1 MNNKTIK
8 SMRNFT
14 FMKARGKRL
23 VLILFF
29 ALMSLNVFAEGT
41 PTVSPNPANITAL
54 LSAPDLSS
62 GPYFNAPEDNRVKF
76 TITDNATQNLYF
88 GFDFR
93 NYGAGT
99 PLRAGDVYWR
109 IRRSSD
115 LAVVAG
121 PTLWNSTVGSAG
133 SIDTHAQ
140 ALAGPNIAGSLPT
153 GYVPI
158 VFDPTQNGEY
168 FIEIYRSNDA
178 GVTARTAAA
187 DRANAALFD
196 LTVANNFAPYTKFNG
211 RVNSDKWGF
220 VALSATYGILATAN
234 AEPVLFGYTND
245 QTIVKLDFEAGFQ
258 PIAFSVAL
266 NSYGVS
272 NVGSWL
278 VTRRSRNDATAPT
291 LANGYKVFLNSPDAT
306 LYPVAPIPTNPTFL
320 SPAVTG
326 CGPFTIRYN
335 VSEPGDVKLLLNLN
349 GVPGYQPASADR
361 ILEAIDV
368 LAGNNTIAWDGLDG
382 LGASV
387 ASGTNV
393 NLALTFL
400 KGRFNLPLYDAELNL
415 NGIRVS
421 VVAPIAIANAQMYWD
436 DTLVAS
442 TGGVCD
448 ATATGQ
454 AQNITG
460 PGINNSIAGTPAP
473 AHAWSGD
480 GNPTQS
486 IPAPNVASNNTDG
499 LQCSDFGNSRTINT
513 WGWGYTSSATNLNII
528 LGCADLSVNKAA
540 SSGNAIVGANVTFT
554 ITASNAGPAPSNPTV
569 VNDQL
574 PTGYTY
580 QSDNSGGNY
589 DTISGDWTI
598 GALASGASTSIQI
611 VALVNATGVYTN
623 TATISG
629 SQEDPN
635 LLNNTSSVTQN
646 LVCYNDPNTTTVGAD
661 TKHGIT
667 LLRRAGAIPQ
677 PNNWP
682 MVRKSAFT
690 ALEANTKGFVITRMT
705 TAEIDALTAQSGMM
719 VYDTDLKCLKLYDGT
734 AWSCFN
740 TPTCP

>member
-8 SMRNFT
+8 SMQNFT
-14 FMKARGKRL
+14 FMTARGKRL

-41 PTVSPNPANITAL
+41 PTVSPRPANITAL
-54 LSAPDLSS
+54 MSAPDLLS

-76 TITDNATQNLYF
+76 TITNNATQNLYF

-93 NYGAGT
+93 RYATGT
-99 PLRAGDVYWR
+99 PARLGDVYWR

-140 ALAGPNIAGSLPT
+140 ALAGPNIAGSVPT

-158 VFDPTQNGEY
+158 VFDPTQDGEY
-168 FIEIYRSNDA
+168 FIEIYRSSDA
-178 GVTARTAAA
+178 GATPRTAAG

-196 LTVANNFAPYTKFNG
+196 LTVANNFAPYTKFDG

-220 VALSATYGILATAN
+220 VALSATYGNVVTAN

-245 QTIVKLDFEAGFQ
+245 QIIVKLDFEAGFQ

-272 NVGSWL
+272 SGGSWL
-278 VTRRSRNDATAPT
+278 STRRSRNDTVAPP

-326 CGPFTIRYN
+326 CGPFTISYN

-382 LGASV
+382 LGAPV
-387 ASGTNV
+387 ASGTNI
-393 NLALTFL
+393 NLGLTFL
-400 KGRFNLPLYDAELNL
+400 KGRFNLPLYDAELNS
-415 NGIRVS
+415 NGIRIS
-421 VVAPIAIANAQMYWD
+421 VVAPIAIGNTQMYWD
-436 DTLVAS
+436 DTQVAVIAG
-442 TGGVCD
+442 TCDGTTAGG
-448 ATATGQ
+448 AR
-454 AQNITG
+454 NITG

-480 GNPTQS
+480 GNPTQL
-486 IPAPNVASNNTDG
+486 IPAPNVASNNTDD
-499 LQCSDFGNSRTINT
+499 LPCSDFGNTRTINT
-513 WGWGYTSSATNLNII
+513 WGWGYTSSATNLNIVI
-528 LGCADLSVNKAA
+528 GCADLSVNKAA

-554 ITASNAGPAPSNPTV
+554 ISASNAGPAPSDPTV

-574 PTGYTY
+574 PTGYSY

-589 DTISGDWTI
+589 NPVSGDWTV
-598 GALASGASTSIQI
+598 GPLANGASTSIQI
-611 VALVNATGVYTN
+611 VALVKATGVYTN

-635 LLNNTSSVTQN
+635 LPNNTSSVTPN
-646 LVCYNDPNTTTVGAD
+646 LVCYNNPNTGTVGAD

-667 LLRRAGAIPQ
+667 LLKRAGATPQ
-677 PNNWP
+677 PDNWP
-682 MVRKSAFT
+682 MERKSAFT
-690 ALEANTKGFVITRMT
+690 ALESNTKGFVITRMT
-705 TAEIDALTAQSGMM
+705 TAEINALTGQSGMM
-719 VYDTDLKCLKLYDGT
+719 VYDTNLKCLKLFDGT